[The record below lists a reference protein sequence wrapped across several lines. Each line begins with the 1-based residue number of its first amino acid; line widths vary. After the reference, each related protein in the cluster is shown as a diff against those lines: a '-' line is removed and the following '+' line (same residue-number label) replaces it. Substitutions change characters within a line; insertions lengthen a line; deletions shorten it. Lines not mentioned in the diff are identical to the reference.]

1 MSGVTFVNNSTT
13 IGNQNINII
22 NTGNQVNTQNNTSY
36 SSTYVD
42 MPILPI
48 M

>member
-13 IGNQNINII
+13 IGTQNINII

-36 SSTYVD
+36 SSAYVD

>member
-1 MSGVTFVNNSTT
+1 MSGVTFVNNSNTL
-13 IGNQNINII
+13 GNQNINII

-36 SSTYVD
+36 SSAYVD
-42 MPILPI
+42 MPILSI

>member
-1 MSGVTFVNNSTT
+1 MSGVNFVNNSNTL
-13 IGNQNINII
+13 GNQNINII

-42 MPILPI
+42 MPMLSI